1 MEYIHN
7 VYAGYIMFLVFLSG
21 HIGPPGS
28 KMPGP
33 IFFSQ
38 SSPIKKQTSIAGIN
52 TTIKIKHL
60 FKIQRFK
67 TDNKNKIPI
76 CIH

>member
-1 MEYIHN
+1 MI
-7 VYAGYIMFLVFLSG
+7 FVFLSG
-21 HIGPPGS
+21 HVGPPGS

-33 IFFSQ
+33 IFF

-67 TDNKNKIPI
+67 TNNKNKIPI
-76 CIH
+76 CNH

>member
-1 MEYIHN
+1 MI
-7 VYAGYIMFLVFLSG
+7 FVFFEWSCWAAW
-21 HIGPPGS
+21 I
-28 KMPGP
+28 KNARTD
-33 IFFSQ
+33 FFFFQ

-76 CIH
+76 CNH